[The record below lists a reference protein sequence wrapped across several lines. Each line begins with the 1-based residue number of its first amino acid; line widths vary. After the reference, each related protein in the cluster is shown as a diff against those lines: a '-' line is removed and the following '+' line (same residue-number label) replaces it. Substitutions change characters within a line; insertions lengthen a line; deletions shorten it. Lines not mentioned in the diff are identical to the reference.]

1 MTRDEA
7 LQKIKKCLALA
18 ASPEAHEAAAAMRQA
33 QKLME
38 QFVLSAEDVSLA
50 DVEEKTAK
58 ARNATLQNWEATL
71 CTVVAKAF
79 GCQYFTQQHSG
90 WPMLGHS
97 RRERSF
103 VFIGVSPAAEIA
115 AYAYDVL
122 ARQCAKGRKAHMAVQ
137 PKNCKPATK
146 SARGDAYAMGW
157 VVGVKDKLPAVEANE
172 KNLQLVQRYK
182 EINHTDLGK
191 ADPIDR
197 TKGSNVTHRDW
208 HNGRE
213 DGARANYSQGLSGR
227 GSQKQIRLEI

>member
-38 QFVLSAEDVSLA
+38 QFGLSAEDVSLA
-50 DVEEKTAK
+50 DVEEKGAK
-58 ARNATLQNWEATL
+58 AQNVTLQNWEAML
-71 CTVVAKAF
+71 CAVVAEAF
-79 GCQYFTQQHSG
+79 GCQYFTQQRRG
-90 WPMLGHS
+90 WPMLGQT
-97 RRERSF
+97 RTQRNF

-122 ARQCAKGRKAHMAVQ
+122 ARQCAKERKAHMALQ

-157 VVGVKDKLPAVEANE
+157 VVGVKDKLPAAATNE
-172 KNLQLVQRYK
+172 TNQQLVKRYK
-182 EINHTDLGK
+182 EINHGQMSKTE
-191 ADPIDR
+191 PVDR
-197 TKGSNVTHRDW
+197 TKGSNVSHRDW
-208 HNGRE
+208 HDGRE
-213 DGARANYSQGLSGR
+213 AGARANYNQGLSGR
-227 GSQKQIRLEI
+227 GSQKQIGLEI

>member
-38 QFVLSAEDVSLA
+38 QFGLSAEDVSLA
-50 DVEEKTAK
+50 DVEEKAAK

-71 CTVVAKAF
+71 CTVVAKSF
-79 GCQYFTQQHSG
+79 GCHYFTRQYRG

-97 RRERSF
+97 RCERSF

-122 ARQCAKGRKAHMAVQ
+122 ARQCAKGRKAHMAIQ

-157 VVGVKDKLPAVEANE
+157 VVGVAAKLPAIGANE
-172 KNLQLVQRYK
+172 KNQQLLQRYQ
-182 EINHTDLGK
+182 EINHTDMGK
-191 ADPIDR
+191 VDPIDR
-197 TKGSNVTHRDW
+197 TKGSNVSHRDW
-208 HNGRE
+208 HEGCE
-213 DGARANYSQGLSGR
+213 AGARANYTHGLSGR
-227 GSQKQIRLEI
+227 GAQKQIGAS